1 MSETLSSYSPTIDLA
16 QALIREPSVTPEDAN
31 CQAILKER
39 LRTIGFEVE
48 TMVFDNVT
56 NLWATRGNAKPLMV
70 FAGHTDVVPTGP
82 LDQWEIPPFE
92 GVIKNGILHG
102 RGAADMKGSI
112 ACFITACERFI
123 ASHPNHQG
131 TIGLLIT
138 SDEEGPATHG
148 TKAVMD
154 VLKQRNVDIDMCI
167 VGEPTSTSRLGDV
180 VKIGRRGS
188 LGAKLKIKGKQGHI
202 AYPHQAD
209 NLMHRSIPALN
220 ELIAR
225 QWDQGNENFQPTSF
239 QISNINSG
247 TGATNVIPGE
257 MDVLFN
263 FRFSP
268 ETTDRELMEAT
279 ETILQKHGV
288 DYDIHWN
295 RSGQPFETKQGNLVD
310 AVVDSIK
317 AVTGNTTE
325 LSTSGGTSD
334 GRFIAPTGAQVLE
347 LGPINATI
355 HQIDEQISISDLDLL
370 SSCYEQTLKTLLT

>member
-209 NLMHRSIPALN
+209 NPMHRSIPALN

-263 FRFSP
+263 FRVSP
-268 ETTDRELMEAT
+268 ETTDRE
-279 ETILQKHGV
+279 
-288 DYDIHWN
+288 
-295 RSGQPFETKQGNLVD
+295 
-310 AVVDSIK
+310 
-317 AVTGNTTE
+317 
-325 LSTSGGTSD
+325 
-334 GRFIAPTGAQVLE
+334 
-347 LGPINATI
+347 
-355 HQIDEQISISDLDLL
+355 
-370 SSCYEQTLKTLLT
+370 